1 MREGVGAFSIHVIP
15 ANIIKAMR
23 QLMQQAQQQLR
34 GYRFYSQDLL
44 NHLFRYPYTR
54 IEFVQQELN
63 VSRLTAGSYLNQL
76 AAPGGL
82 LQKHKLGKS
91 NYYVNQPLF
100 ELLARLG

>member
-1 MREGVGAFSIHVIP
+1 MTQPRP
-15 ANIIKAMR
+15 A
-23 QLMQQAQQQLR
+23 Q
-34 GYRFYSQDLL
+34 
-44 NHLFRYPYTR
+44 PYFPPPLHHTK

-76 AAPGGL
+76 AEPGGM

-91 NYYVNQPLF
+91 NYYVNQPLY